1 MLKTTVL
8 AVLVGLATAAT
19 TLPSAAQFLAA
30 KVPGGPNYPAS
41 ADDDEECAYQL
52 NYMPRVTRAHIE
64 SIGNQHVYL
73 IPVCEDGL
81 IGRNDDYGWLFT
93 SGNVGTLRLP
103 IARNQTLMG
112 ALVAEGYDHQDVV
125 SLRFGSDDSI
135 VLYVHQRS
143 LR

>member
-1 MLKTTVL
+1 MFKTTVL
-8 AVLVGLATAAT
+8 AALVGLVTAAT
-19 TLPSAAQFLAA
+19 ILPSNAMFL
-30 KVPGGPNYPAS
+30 GPKPNKPTPS
-41 ADDDEECAYQL
+41 SQSEEECSYQL

-64 SIGNQHVYL
+64 SINSQPIFL

-103 IARNQTLMG
+103 IAHNQALMG
-112 ALVAEGYDHQDVV
+112 ALEAQGYDQQDVI
-125 SLRFGSDDSI
+125 SLRFGGDDSI